1 MKKIKSQKGFTLVE
15 ILAVI
20 AILGILTGIAIGGI
34 QLLLDKAKEEFYN
47 EQENNMI
54 MAAQAYYQTNRNK
67 LPKKIGKII
76 TVSLKELEDAKYI
89 DPIKDRNKNNCDNE
103 NSYVKVF
110 KYSQTD
116 YRYTVKLVCPGEYD
130 TYLENSNINPTV
142 KITAPDGDKLND
154 VKKVNAIIDL
164 YGESKDK
171 KTKLISY
178 NYIIYS
184 KLPETN
190 KYVEVKNTGSIKI
203 NGTSKKVNV
212 PLDEYLP
219 STIRI
224 QVTAINEKGGIT
236 TELSDPYDYADRVD
250 PRCEKGAGEST
261 IWSTASSR
269 RITVKCLDPE
279 NGSGCARPH
288 FTKVFTEEAQVAYL
302 PIKDQAGRVYNCP
315 VDVYLDRTKPTLK
328 INVRNKNATG
338 KVLKTI
344 TVDDITPTQSLNT
357 GWINKATAPDG
368 IYIEY
373 IAEDTVGLKKIEYKK
388 NESGLTSNSPK
399 LNTYGKVNTIDLE
412 KKQEDKENEIDT
424 AKSLSG
430 KLLKITEDGYNKITT
445 TLTDLS
451 GKTVTVNLTVPY
463 DKTEPTITY
472 TNTSKGNWT
481 KIDITI
487 KGTGSDEMSGILK
500 TEYSYDKKTWKNDW
514 DTTNKT
520 TNVSKTWKEDINKS
534 LYIKTTDIAGNTK
547 IAEKTSVKKDTVPPK
562 IIFDPNKKKEDG
574 GNKEDWYKTS
584 DDNPLIITID
594 CEDPASGKDKL
605 KIDGKEESFSKKI
618 TIKKAKNYVS
628 YTVTCI
634 DKLGNSDTKTQKYYT
649 KVKSRSTSCDCEVAN
664 TCSAAGCA
672 SYGTKTKIS
681 YDLIDSTKTTTAY
694 PTGTTKCSEET
705 HDGDYNV
712 KNITCIS
719 CVKGQPNA
727 NGICPASNNR
737 CDEWRYTKQVCKVTK
752 TKVTDYSNCLR
763 HVASEAICGCNT
775 RKNCWHY

>member
-54 MAAQAYYQTNRNK
+54 MAAQSYYQTNRNK
-67 LPKKIGKII
+67 LPKKIGKIVEI
-76 TVSLKELEDAKYI
+76 SLKELEDAKYI

-154 VKKVNAIIDL
+154 VKKVNATIDL

-261 IWSTASSR
+261 IWSTDSSR

-315 VDVYLDRTKPTLK
+315 VNVYLDRTKPTLK

-481 KIDITI
+481 KSNITV
-487 KGTGSDEMSGILK
+487 TATATDAMSGISK
-500 TEYSYDKKTWKNDW
+500 TEYGYDQNTWKNDW
-514 DTTNKT
+514 TSTNKT
-520 TNVSKTWKEDINKS
+520 TNPSKTWTSDINKS
-534 LYIKTTDIAGNTK
+534 LYLKTTDVAGNSA
-547 IAEKTSVKKDTVPPK
+547 ISSKTAVKRDTVKPVITYTTNK
-562 IIFDPNKKKEDG
+562 DPQSG
-574 GNKEDWYKTS
+574 GWYKTS
-584 DDNPLIITID
+584 TSSPFKVTVKCTDA
-594 CEDPASGKDKL
+594 ASGVETFKVSGDTVSSPKEI
-605 KIDGKEESFSKKI
+605 KITTAKNPGTYGSSCTDAVGNSASDSKKYYVKI
-618 TIKKAKNYVS
+618 NSSSSVCKTCATNKYCTRNTYSLSPYGKKGCK
-628 YTVTCI
+628 
-634 DKLGNSDTKTQKYYT
+634 GHFGDT
-649 KVKSRSTSCDCEVAN
+649 E
-664 TCSAAGCA
+664 
-672 SYGTKTKIS
+672 
-681 YDLIDSTKTTTAY
+681 
-694 PTGTTKCSEET
+694 CSE
-705 HDGDYNV
+705 DGD
-712 KNITCIS
+712 I
-719 CVKGQPNA
+719 
-727 NGICPASNNR
+727 
-737 CDEWRYTKQVCKVTK
+737 
-752 TKVTDYSNCLR
+752 
-763 HVASEAICGCNT
+763 ICGRQSSGGEQAYLCT
-775 RKNCWHY
+775 ATTETYVCGCKSYASCWHY